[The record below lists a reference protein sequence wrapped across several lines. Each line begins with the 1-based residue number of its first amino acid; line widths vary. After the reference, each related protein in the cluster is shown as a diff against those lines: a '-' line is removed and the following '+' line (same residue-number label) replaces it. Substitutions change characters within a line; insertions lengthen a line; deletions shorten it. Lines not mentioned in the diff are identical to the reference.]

1 MIPNPQQPPLKASTV
16 IRNIGQLITV
26 AQQPI
31 AGATGPLQVIADAA
45 IAVHDGVIVWIGHD
59 DDAEPLFQSDS
70 DNPADS
76 ITLVDP
82 QPVASTPG
90 LLASHTHLLFAGTR
104 PQN

>member
-70 DNPADS
+70 DNPPNT
-76 ITLVDP
+76 ITLLAP
-82 QPVASTPG
+82 QPVFFPPALYNP
-90 LLASHTHLLFAGTR
+90 HTHLEFPSAT
-104 PQN
+104 P